1 MVFLLV
7 VGCLVVTGHSWTTV
21 ITPLNT
27 NTKSNHYDHLIGSWF
42 MIMINIMISCY
53 ISKMIINFMIGRFFS
68 PPSILWSTSISP
80 IYVLWWS
87 SSKNIINMMIGR
99 FFSRPS
105 PPSSSLS
112 PLYSF
117 GPRSSGTESSEVNSE
132 FQRSEIVLNVV
143 KLISKEWN
151 KLECLKKWCPESH
164 TEEELVQAD
173 SILPQSTGP
182 YGQLVP
188 QSTGPS
194 SQLVL
199 PVNWSHH

>member
-1 MVFLLV
+1 
-7 VGCLVVTGHSWTTV
+7 
-21 ITPLNT
+21 
-27 NTKSNHYDHLIGSWF
+27 

-164 TEEELVQAD
+164 IEEELVQAD

-182 YGQLVP
+182 
-188 QSTGPS
+188 S

-199 PVNWSHH
+199 PVNWSSQSTGPTSKLNTPELFQKRMTCEKKNC